1 MRSLLQ
7 VAVLLLCMQLSSF
20 GQLANFNSTAEALQT
35 SMYNTFGVPNNNYW
49 WSANGVHALTDGYM
63 RTRSETY
70 KTRMKALLLGT
81 KSANGNTYINYFY
94 DDMDWMGIATL
105 RAWLATGDVEYYNV
119 ATQLWADIKG
129 GYSNGAI
136 DWNKGCAGC
145 KNSCTNG
152 PAIILGAR
160 LYQITGSAADLQLI
174 KDIFTFMKNN
184 LVDPVT
190 GAVWDN
196 INLNTG
202 VTNKDWIFSY
212 NVGTFI
218 GAGWEL
224 YKVTGDAYYLNE
236 AVKTANYAMNS
247 RRTNGMFFANEDGGG
262 DGGLFKGIFIRYLAE
277 LAREG
282 NVPAAT
288 RDAYNEAIR
297 FNAQT
302 LKTSGINPATNLV
315 GTVWSQQ
322 PSGSTDYSTQLSG
335 VMLVEAAALLDQSFF
350 YKDINYGG
358 SYWSLGVGSYN
369 TAALQAKGINN
380 NDVTG
385 FSIPTGFKATL
396 YKNDNFTGDNLV
408 VTSNSPWIGGP
419 WNDSVSSIIISYT
432 AGASFFKDC
441 NYTGAVVS
449 LPAGDYTLTQLQARG
464 ILNDDIS
471 SLRVSSGYQVILYE
485 NDNFAG
491 TSVTATSDN
500 SCLVAQNFND
510 KATSIRITATGAAP
524 AINTTARVNEEERSL
539 LKGVTLYPNP
549 AGNTLYLK
557 TSLNITGSDVTVVDV
572 TGRVVLRSRLTT
584 NNLDVSRLLGGVYWI
599 TIVKDGKKSTIS
611 FVK

>member
-7 VAVLLLCMQLSSF
+7 VAILLLCMQFSSF

-35 SMYNTFGVPNNNYW
+35 SMYNTFGTPNNNYW
-49 WSANGVHALTDGYM
+49 WCANGVHALLDGYT

-70 KTRMKALLLGT
+70 KTRMKALLLNT
-81 KSANGNTYINYFY
+81 KASNGNTYINYFY

-105 RAWLATGDVEYYNV
+105 RAWDETGDVDYYNV
-119 ATQLWADIKG
+119 ASQLWTDIKG
-129 GYSNGAI
+129 GFSNGAI
-136 DWNKGCAGC
+136 DWNKGCVGC
-145 KNSCTNG
+145 KNSCANA

-160 LYQITGSAADLQLI
+160 MYRINNSATDLQLI
-174 KDIFTFMKNN
+174 KDIFTFMKAN
-184 LVDPVT
+184 LVDPTT

-196 INLNTG
+196 INLSTG

-224 YKVTGDAYYLNE
+224 YKITGDTYYLNE
-236 AVKTANYAMNS
+236 AVKTADYAMNS
-247 RRTNGMFFANEDGGG
+247 RRTNGMFFANETGNG
-262 DGGLFKGIFIRYLAE
+262 DGGLFKGIFIRYLTE

-282 NVPAAT
+282 NISAT
-288 RDAYNEAIR
+288 KRAAYNEAIR

-302 LKTSGINPATNLV
+302 LKTSGINASTNLV
-315 GTVWSQQ
+315 GANWSQQ
-322 PSGSTDYSTQLSG
+322 PSGSTDYATQLSG
-335 VMLVEAAALLDQSFF
+335 VMLIEAAALLDQSFF
-350 YKDINYGG
+350 FKDINYGG
-358 SYWSLGVGSYN
+358 SYWGLSVGSYN
-369 TAALQAKGINN
+369 TAALVAKGIAN
-380 NDVTG
+380 NDVTA
-385 FSIPTGFKATL
+385 FAIPAGYQATL
-396 YKNDNFTGDNLV
+396 YKNDNFTGGSLV
-408 VTSNSPWIGGP
+408 VTGNSAWIGGP
-419 WNDSVSSIIISYT
+419 WNDSTSSIIISYT

-449 LPAGDYTLTQLQARG
+449 LPAGDYTLAQLQANG

-491 TSVTATSDN
+491 TSVTATADN

-524 AINTTARVNEEERSL
+524 AAVTTAMANTIEKSL

-557 TSLNITGSDVTVVDV
+557 SGADLLGADVTVVDMS
-572 TGRVVLRSRLTT
+572 GRVVLRNRLTA
-584 NNLDVSRLLGGVYWI
+584 NNLNVSRLGSGVYWI

>member
-7 VAVLLLCMQLSSF
+7 VAVLLLCMQFSSF

-35 SMYNTFGVPNNNYW
+35 SMYNTFGVPNENYW
-49 WSANGVHALTDGYM
+49 WCSHGVHALLDGYT

-81 KSANGNTYINYFY
+81 KAFNGNTYINYFY
-94 DDMDWMGIATL
+94 DDMEWMGIATL
-105 RAWLATGDVEYYNV
+105 RAWHETGDVEYYNV
-119 ATQLWADIKG
+119 ATQLWTDIKG
-129 GYSNGAI
+129 GYTNGAI

-145 KNSCTNG
+145 KNSCSNA

-160 LYQITGSAADLQLI
+160 IYQVNGSAADLQLI

-184 LVDPVT
+184 LVDPST
-190 GAVWDN
+190 GAVWDA

-224 YKVTGDAYYLNE
+224 YKITGDTYYLNE
-236 AVKTANYAMNS
+236 AVKTANYALSRNS
-247 RRTNGMFFANEDGGG
+247 NGMLFANETGGG
-262 DGGLFKGIFIRYLAE
+262 DGGLFKGILIRYLSE

-282 NVPAAT
+282 NIPATT
-288 RDAYNEAIR
+288 RAAYNEAIR

-302 LKTSGINPATNLV
+302 LKTNGINPSTNLV
-315 GTVWSQQ
+315 GTIWSQQ
-322 PSGSTDYSTQLSG
+322 PSGSTDYATQLSG
-335 VMLVEAAALLDQSFF
+335 VMLIEAAALLDQSFF

-358 SYWSLGVGSYN
+358 SYRGLGVGSYN
-369 TAALQAKGINN
+369 TAALIARGINN

-385 FSIPTGFKATL
+385 YAIPAGFQATL
-396 YKNDNFTGDNLV
+396 YKNDNFTGDNITV
-408 VTSNSPWIGGP
+408 SGNSAWIGGA
-419 WNDSVSSIIISYT
+419 WNDSVSSIIVRYT
-432 AGASFFKDC
+432 TGASLFKDC

-449 LPAGDYTLTQLQARG
+449 LPAGNYTLAQLQSRG
-464 ILNDDIS
+464 VLNEDLS

-485 NDNFAG
+485 NDNFSG
-491 TSVTATSDN
+491 TSVTVNSDN

-510 KATSIRITATGAAP
+510 KTTSLRIIATGAAP
-524 AINTTARVNEEERSL
+524 AAVTTAMTTAKSNSL
-539 LKGVTLYPNP
+539 LTGVTLYPNP
-549 AGNTLYLK
+549 AGNTLYFKAGVNL
-557 TSLNITGSDVTVVDV
+557 TGADVAIVDMS
-572 TGRVVLRSRLTT
+572 GRVVLRNRLTT
-584 NNLDVSRLLGGVYWI
+584 NNLNVSSLASGVYWI
-599 TIVKDGKKSTIS
+599 TIVKEGKKSTIS